1 MDQQEPGCDA
11 EQLKHVENNAEDT
24 PEASSQFKG
33 TDMPVQPRSSKSAT
47 KKLKASTKK
56 GKKCTTVNQGNSQS
70 KVGHVAEG
78 TEHMFRTH
86 ICSECRRC
94 FKTRSHLIEHMRIHF
109 PDPSLQCP
117 TCKHYFTSKSKLR
130 VHMLR
135 ETGQKLHQCHLC
147 EYGAVERNSLR
158 RHLTS
163 VHGHQEDNAPNG
175 ELFKCPNCQK
185 TFGQSQALKSHMKS
199 HNKKQN
205 GQPLLCF
212 HKGCS
217 FQCGEKKQLQKH
229 VLDAHQIE
237 AVECRHHACGA
248 FFGSLEE
255 MEQHF
260 RTHQAYH
267 CPLCDFSCS
276 NKSLFQQHKRQGHPG
291 NQELNCSFCPFS
303 TLNPV
308 EFDQHVGH
316 FHASEKTHHCS
327 QCSFVTA
334 HKRVLKRHMLMHTGE
349 KPHKCTICD
358 FRCRDETYLSKHMLT
373 HSNDK
378 QHMCSECGYVTKWKH
393 YLSVH
398 MRKHA
403 GDLRYKCDQCP
414 YRCHRIDQLNSH
426 KLRHQDKSL
435 ICEVCAYSCKRKTE
449 LRSHMQLKHSTN
461 ADPQPLV
468 YQCKFCP
475 YTTKYR
481 QALHSHENC
490 RHTRTRVFR
499 CALCP
504 YTTFSNTGLFLHK
517 KKSHGYVPGDV
528 GWLEKYAE
536 KEKEQSSSDLTHNF
550 FSKTTVPQTSEYRE
564 ETANT
569 NESDRTIDDSKDLSV
584 NENENENENGAIEA
598 TIGGSEEITLVQQA
612 SLDIESAREKASNLS
627 EGHPTDEEQ
636 CGSSHFTSQSGTQ
649 MFGEIVNTHN
659 TTIDTPFGGHFESH
673 TLHTVHQSFPQPS
686 AAAAADDDDDD
697 DDNAAYCEDHS
708 DSEDLSLL
716 TETERSREV
725 LHQEKYGEDSAS
737 ETRLQVMRKQDK
749 DQAEALVLEGR
760 VQMLVVQT
768 RDNMYRCSRCSYV
781 TRKQAALIRHCKS
794 SCQVMKAGLCCQDC
808 GMQFKQQR
816 SLNTHLQKCRSLQ
829 RHRKKFD
836 FASTVG
842 TSGSC
847 VSSSIQVQS
856 ATLKSGTLTMYPEPV
871 EVADSTDSR
880 VQGSVEPEGP
890 LSPIITA
897 IVNEADSLT
906 STTKGGQASA
916 ESRNKLADEEKLVND
931 DISGYTEDDGRYT
944 CKKCPFSSVRKV
956 TIDRHCA
963 TCIRST
969 HKVHLDETR
978 EQFDQEDS
986 SSDSSDHNQEEEG
999 EIDSEGDSI
1008 EEERPQDPKP
1018 RFSCPNCPF
1027 FCHQKRALTSHQI
1040 KGCLIP
1046 GEIQCPQCSFV
1057 AKSEKSLN
1065 HHILGHKKDKKA
1077 TRGKISGN
1085 LQCNLCSFTCKQE
1098 RCLTQHVAVKH
1109 EGLRPHQC
1117 RFCSFSTIRRYRL
1130 EAHESMHTG
1139 VGRHSC
1145 ELCGQTFGTTSRL
1158 RLHHQRIHDKQAT
1171 HFCSL
1176 CDYKAYNLNDI
1187 NRHNLSCHTG
1197 DLSYH
1202 CNQCNARFSSDVALR
1217 QHSNRVHPD
1226 ANSLFCT
1233 QCSFTC
1239 SCQAALKA
1247 HSQREHSELKT
1258 KEPQNSTEK
1267 QSKISVVHQCMVCSF
1282 STHKRF
1288 LLVQHML
1295 DEHEDG
1301 PSEEK
1306 TLKCDVCGFSCTHQ
1320 VVFDQHVR
1328 SHGGTCL
1335 FKCTECEFSTR
1346 NKQKITWH
1354 IRIHTGEKPY
1364 RCDKCNYACADP
1376 SRLKYHMRIHMEE
1389 RKYLCPECGYKCKWV
1404 NQLKYH
1410 MTKHTGAKPYAC
1422 EDCEYRTNRADALR
1436 IHRETRH
1443 RDVRSF
1449 ICEKCGKA
1457 FKTRFLLKTH
1467 QRKHSEELPYV
1478 CSICQRA
1485 FRWPAGLRHHY
1496 LSHTNQLPFYCL
1508 HCPYRAKQKFQVV
1521 KHLQRH
1527 HPDLPVQDGV
1537 GKDQDASRVS
1547 TQKTWMREEEERQ
1560 EDGQTALEH
1569 IQTAGDM

>member
-1 MDQQEPGCDA
+1 MEQQKPGCDSK
-11 EQLKHVENNAEDT
+11 QLKHVENNAAET
-24 PEASSQFKG
+24 PEALSQLKG
-33 TDMPVQPRSSKSAT
+33 MDMPIQARSKKSVT
-47 KKLKASTKK
+47 EKLKASTKK
-56 GKKCTTVNQGNSQS
+56 GKKCATISQEKFPS

-135 ETGQKLHQCHLC
+135 ETGQKLHRCHLC
-147 EYGAVERNSLR
+147 EYGSVERNSLR
-158 RHLTS
+158 RHLAG
-163 VHGHQEDNAPNG
+163 VHGHQEDDAPNG
-175 ELFKCPNCQK
+175 ELFKCPTCQK
-185 TFGQSQALKSHMKS
+185 TFSQSQALKSHMKS
-199 HNKKQN
+199 HSKTRD
-205 GQPLLCF
+205 GQALPCF
-212 HKGCS
+212 HNGCA
-217 FQCGEKKQLQKH
+217 FQCTEKKQLLKH
-229 VLDAHQIE
+229 ALDAHQIE

-248 FFGSLEE
+248 FFESLED
-255 MEQHF
+255 MEKHL

-267 CPLCDFSCS
+267 CPHCDFSCS

-291 NQELNCSFCPFS
+291 NQELNCSFCPFT

-316 FHASEKTHHCS
+316 FHASEKTHHCE

-349 KPHKCTICD
+349 KPHKCTLCD

-373 HSNDK
+373 HSDDK

-403 GDLRYKCDQCP
+403 GDLRYKCNQCP

-426 KLRHQDKSL
+426 KLRHQEKSL

-449 LRSHMQLKHSTN
+449 LRSHMQLKHSTK
-461 ADPQPLV
+461 ADPQTPL
-468 YQCKFCP
+468 YQCTFCP

-490 RHTRTRVFR
+490 RHTRTRVFC
-499 CALCP
+499 CALCR

-528 GWLEKYAE
+528 GWLEKYAQ
-536 KEKEQSSSDLTHNF
+536 KEKEQSSVDLTHNF
-550 FSKTTVPQTSEYRE
+550 FSKTTASQASNSEYRE
-564 ETANT
+564 ETVNT
-569 NESDRTIDDSKDLSV
+569 KVSNRFLIDDSKDVSV
-584 NENENENENGAIEA
+584 NDNETEAIAA
-598 TIGGSEEITLVQQA
+598 TIGGTEEITLVQQA
-612 SLDIESAREKASNLS
+612 SLDIESAREEASNLS
-627 EGHPTDEEQ
+627 EGHPNNEEQ
-636 CGSSHFTSQSGTQ
+636 CGSPLFTSQTSQSSTR
-649 MFGEIVNTHN
+649 MVLPETVNIH
-659 TTIDTPFGGHFESH
+659 DTAFDGNFESH
-673 TLHTVHQSFPQPS
+673 TLQTVHQNFPQPS
-686 AAAAADDDDDD
+686 VDDD
-697 DDNAAYCEDHS
+697 DDNAAYFEDQS
-708 DSEDLSLL
+708 DSEDLPPL
-716 TETERSREV
+716 TETERSREG
-725 LHQEKYGEDSAS
+725 LHQEKCVEASAS
-737 ETRLQVMRKQDK
+737 ETRLHVMRKQDK
-749 DQAEALVLEGR
+749 EQAEALVLEGR

-768 RDNMYRCSRCSYV
+768 RDSMYQCSRCSYV

-794 SCQVMKAGLCCQDC
+794 SCQVMKAGLRCQDC

-816 SLNTHLQKCRSLQ
+816 SLNTHLRKCRSLL
-829 RHRKKFD
+829 RRRKKSV

-842 TSGSC
+842 KSGSC
-847 VSSSIQVQS
+847 EGSSGSNASMQVQS
-856 ATLKSGTLTMYPEPV
+856 TTLKSLTMQPEPV
-871 EVADSTDSR
+871 EVTDSTDSR
-880 VQGSVEPEGP
+880 VQDLAEPEGP
-890 LSPIITA
+890 LSPIIA
-897 IVNEADSLT
+897 AAVNETDPLT
-906 STTKGGQASA
+906 STTKGGQAIVR
-916 ESRNKLADEEKLVND
+916 SRNKLAEKEGLVND
-931 DISGYTEDDGRYT
+931 EISGYIEDDGRYS
-944 CKKCPFSSVRKV
+944 CRKCPFSSVRKV

-963 TCIRST
+963 TCSGST
-969 HKVHLDETR
+969 HKVDLAEMG
-978 EQFDQEDS
+978 EQFEQEDNPSDSEHDQEEVGA
-986 SSDSSDHNQEEEG
+986 N
-999 EIDSEGDSI
+999 DSERDSV

-1027 FCHQKRALTSHQI
+1027 LCHQKRALASHQI
-1040 KGCLIP
+1040 KGCLKP

-1057 AKSEKSLN
+1057 AKSETSLN
-1065 HHILGHKKDKKA
+1065 HHILGHKKEKKV

-1109 EGLRPHQC
+1109 EGVRPHQC

-1145 ELCGQTFGTTSRL
+1145 DLCGQTFGTTSRL
-1158 RLHHQRIHDKQAT
+1158 CLHHQRIHDKQAT

-1176 CDYKAYNLNDI
+1176 CDYRAYNLNDI
-1187 NRHNLSCHTG
+1187 NRHSLSCHTG
-1197 DLSYH
+1197 DLSHH
-1202 CNQCNARFSSDVALR
+1202 CSQCNARFSSDVALR
-1217 QHSNRVHPD
+1217 QHSNRAHPD
-1226 ANSLFCT
+1226 ANSLSCT

-1239 SCQAALKA
+1239 GCQAALKT
-1247 HSQREHSELKT
+1247 HMQREHPEIKT
-1258 KEPQNSTEK
+1258 KDPQNGTEK
-1267 QSKISVVHQCMVCSF
+1267 QSKMSITHQCLVCSF
-1282 STHKRF
+1282 STHKRL

-1301 PSEEK
+1301 AAEEK
-1306 TLKCDVCGFSCTHQ
+1306 TLKCDVCGFSCTHK

-1335 FKCTECEFSTR
+1335 FKCTECKFSTR

-1364 RCDKCNYACADP
+1364 RCEKCNYACADP

-1443 RDVRSF
+1443 RDERSF

-1467 QRKHSEELPYV
+1467 QRKHSEERPYV

-1496 LSHTNQLPFYCL
+1496 LSHTNKLPFYCL

-1537 GKDQDASRVS
+1537 GKDQEASMS
-1547 TQKTWMREEEERQ
+1547 TQKTWIREAQERQ

-1569 IQTAGDM
+1569 MQTAGDM

>member
-11 EQLKHVENNAEDT
+11 EQLKHVENKVADT
-24 PEASSQFKG
+24 TKALSQSKG
-33 TDMPVQPRSSKSAT
+33 TDMAVQPRSKKSVSK
-47 KKLKASTKK
+47 KFKASTKK
-56 GKKCTTVNQGNSQS
+56 GGKCTTISQEKPLS
-70 KVGHVAEG
+70 KDLSVAEG

-117 TCKHYFTSKSKLR
+117 TCKHFFTSKSKLR
-130 VHMLR
+130 IHMLR
-135 ETGQKLHQCHLC
+135 ETGQKLHRCHLC
-147 EYGAVERNSLR
+147 EYRAVERNSLR

-163 VHGHQEDNAPNG
+163 VHGHQEDDAPHG
-175 ELFKCPNCQK
+175 EVFKCPTCQK
-185 TFGQSQALKSHMKS
+185 TFSQSQALKSHMKS
-199 HNKKQN
+199 HNKTLN

-212 HKGCS
+212 NKGCS
-217 FQCGEKKQLQKH
+217 FQSTEKKQLQKH
-229 VLDAHQIE
+229 VLDAHQID

-248 FFGSLEE
+248 FFGSLED
-255 MEQHF
+255 MEKHF

-267 CPLCDFSCS
+267 CPHCDFSCS
-276 NKSLFQQHKRQGHPG
+276 SKSLFQQHKRQGHPG

-316 FHASEKTHHCS
+316 FHASEKTHHCE

-349 KPHKCTICD
+349 KPHKCRLCD

-403 GDLRYKCDQCP
+403 GDLRYKCNQCP

-426 KLRHQDKSL
+426 KLRHQEKSL

-461 ADPQPLV
+461 ADPQPPV

-499 CALCP
+499 CALCR
-504 YTTFSNTGLFLHK
+504 YTTFSNTSLFLHK

-536 KEKEQSSSDLTHNF
+536 KEKEQSSADLTHNF
-550 FSKTTVPQTSEYRE
+550 FSKTTVPQTSNSEYRE
-564 ETANT
+564 ESVTT
-569 NESDRTIDDSKDLSV
+569 KESNRTIDDSKCMSV
-584 NENENENENGAIEA
+584 NDNENVAIAA
-598 TIGGSEEITLVQQA
+598 TIGRPEEMTLVQQA
-612 SLDIESAREKASNLS
+612 SLDIESEREEASNLS
-627 EGHPTDEEQ
+627 EGHSADEEQ
-636 CGSSHFTSQSGTQ
+636 CGSPLFASQTSQSSTQ
-649 MFGEIVNTHN
+649 MVLTETVNIH
-659 TTIDTPFGGHFESH
+659 DTAFDFESH
-673 TLHTVHQSFPQPS
+673 TLHTVHQNFPQLS
-686 AAAAADDDDDD
+686 ADDDD
-697 DDNAAYCEDHS
+697 DDNAAYCKDPS
-708 DSEDLSLL
+708 DSEDLAPL
-716 TETERSREV
+716 TETERSTEG
-725 LHQEKYGEDSAS
+725 LHQEKCVEASAT

-749 DQAEALVLEGR
+749 EQAEALVLEGR

-768 RDNMYRCSRCSYV
+768 RDSMYQCSRCSYV

-794 SCQVMKAGLCCQDC
+794 SCQVMKAGLRCQDC
-808 GMQFKQQR
+808 GMRFKQQR
-816 SLNTHLQKCRSLQ
+816 ALNTHLQKCRSLQ
-829 RHRKKFD
+829 RRRKKLD
-836 FASTVG
+836 FTSTVG

-847 VSSSIQVQS
+847 GGSSGSDASIQEQS
-856 ATLKSGTLTMYPEPV
+856 AALKSGSLTTHPELV
-871 EVADSTDSR
+871 DITDSTDSR
-880 VQGSVEPEGP
+880 VQVSAEPEGS
-890 LSPIITA
+890 LSPSITTV
-897 IVNEADSLT
+897 VNETNSLT
-906 STTKGGQASA
+906 GTTKGGQATV
-916 ESRNKLADEEKLVND
+916 ESRNKLAEEELVND
-931 DISGYTEDDGRYT
+931 EISGYTEDDGRYT
-944 CKKCPFSSVRKV
+944 CRKCPFSSVRKV
-956 TIDRHCA
+956 TVDRHCA
-963 TCIRST
+963 TCCGSS
-969 HKVHLDETR
+969 HKVHLAETG
-978 EQFDQEDS
+978 EQLEQEDNPSDSDPDQEEDGANDS
-986 SSDSSDHNQEEEG
+986 ERDSGEEET
-999 EIDSEGDSI
+999 
-1008 EEERPQDPKP
+1008 PQNPKP

-1027 FCHQKRALTSHQI
+1027 LCHQKRALTSHQI
-1040 KGCLIP
+1040 KGCLKP
-1046 GEIQCPQCSFV
+1046 GEKQCPQCSFV

-1065 HHILGHKKDKKA
+1065 HHILGHKNDKKV
-1077 TRGKISGN
+1077 TSGKISGN

-1109 EGLRPHQC
+1109 EGVRPHQC
-1117 RFCSFSTIRRYRL
+1117 RFCSFSTVRGYRL

-1145 ELCGQTFGTTSRL
+1145 KLCGQTFGTTSRL

-1176 CDYKAYNLNDI
+1176 CDYRAYNLNDI

-1202 CNQCNARFSSDVALR
+1202 CSQCNARFSSEVALR
-1217 QHSNRVHPD
+1217 QHSNRAHPD
-1226 ANSLFCT
+1226 ASSLSCT
-1233 QCSFTC
+1233 QCNFTC
-1239 SCQAALKA
+1239 SSHAALKV
-1247 HSQREHSELKT
+1247 HLQHEHSEIKM
-1258 KEPQNSTEK
+1258 KDPQNGTEK
-1267 QSKISVVHQCMVCSF
+1267 QSKISITHQCLVCSF
-1282 STHKRF
+1282 STHKKL

-1295 DEHEDG
+1295 DEHEDR
-1301 PSEEK
+1301 PAEEK

-1364 RCDKCNYACADP
+1364 KCEKCSYACADP

-1467 QRKHSEELPYV
+1467 QRKHSEDRPCV

-1537 GKDQDASRVS
+1537 GKDQEASS
-1547 TQKTWMREEEERQ
+1547 MGTQRTWIREEEERQ
-1560 EDGQTALEH
+1560 ENG
-1569 IQTAGDM
+1569 GDM

>member
-1 MDQQEPGCDA
+1 MHQQEPGCDA
-11 EQLKHVENNAEDT
+11 EQLKHVENNVADT
-24 PEASSQFKG
+24 PEALSQSKG
-33 TDMPVQPRSSKSAT
+33 TDMAVQPRSKKSKS

-56 GKKCTTVNQGNSQS
+56 GKKCTTISQEKPLS

-130 VHMLR
+130 IHMLR
-135 ETGQKLHQCHLC
+135 ETGQKLHRCNLC
-147 EYGAVERNSLR
+147 EYRAVERNSLR
-158 RHLTS
+158 RHLS
-163 VHGHQEDNAPNG
+163 SMHGHQEDDAPNG
-175 ELFKCPNCQK
+175 ELFKCPTCQK
-185 TFGQSQALKSHMKS
+185 TFSQSQALKSHMKS
-199 HNKKQN
+199 HNKTQD
-205 GQPLLCF
+205 GQPLPCF
-212 HKGCS
+212 HNGCS
-217 FQCGEKKQLQKH
+217 FQCTEKKRLLKH
-229 VLDAHQIE
+229 VLDAHQTE
-237 AVECRHHACGA
+237 AVECHHHACGA
-248 FFGSLEE
+248 FFGSLED
-255 MEQHF
+255 MEKHF

-267 CPLCDFSCS
+267 CPHCDFSCS

-308 EFDQHVGH
+308 EFDQHVGR

-349 KPHKCTICD
+349 KPHKCTLCD
-358 FRCRDETYLSKHMLT
+358 FRCRDETYLSQHMLT

-403 GDLRYKCDQCP
+403 GDLRYKCNQCP

-426 KLRHQDKSL
+426 KLRHQEKSL

-449 LRSHMQLKHSTN
+449 LRSHMQLKHSAN
-461 ADPQPLV
+461 ADPQPPV

-490 RHTRTRVFR
+490 RHTRTRMFR
-499 CALCP
+499 CALCH
-504 YTTFSNTGLFLHK
+504 YTTFSNTSLFLHK

-536 KEKEQSSSDLTHNF
+536 KEKEQSSADLTHNF
-550 FSKTTVPQTSEYRE
+550 FSKTTVPQTSNSEYRE
-564 ETANT
+564 ETVNT
-569 NESDRTIDDSKDLSV
+569 KESNRTIDDSKDMSV
-584 NENENENENGAIEA
+584 NDNENDAIAA
-598 TIGGSEEITLVQQA
+598 TIGGPEEMTLVQQA
-612 SLDIESAREKASNLS
+612 SLDIESAREEASNLS
-627 EGHPTDEEQ
+627 VGHPTDEEQ
-636 CGSSHFTSQSGTQ
+636 CGSPLFASQTSQSSTQ
-649 MFGEIVNTHN
+649 MVFAETVNIH
-659 TTIDTPFGGHFESH
+659 DTAFDFESH
-673 TLHTVHQSFPQPS
+673 TLHTVHQNFPQLS
-686 AAAAADDDDDD
+686 ADDDD
-697 DDNAAYCEDHS
+697 DDNAAYCEEQS
-708 DSEDLSLL
+708 DSEDLPPV
-716 TETERSREV
+716 TETERSTEG
-725 LHQEKYGEDSAS
+725 LHQEKCVEASAT
-737 ETRLQVMRKQDK
+737 ETRLQFMRKQDK

-768 RDNMYRCSRCSYV
+768 RGNMYQCSHCSYV
-781 TRKQAALIRHCKS
+781 TRKQAALIRHRKS
-794 SCQVMKAGLCCQDC
+794 SCQVMKAGLRCQDC

-816 SLNTHLQKCRSLQ
+816 SLNTHLRKCRSLQ
-829 RHRKKFD
+829 RRRKKFD

-847 VSSSIQVQS
+847 VGSSGSDASIQEQS
-856 ATLKSGTLTMYPEPV
+856 ASLKSGSLTMHPELV
-871 EVADSTDSR
+871 DITDSKDSR
-880 VQGSVEPEGP
+880 VQGSAEPEGS
-890 LSPIITA
+890 LSPTITA
-897 IVNEADSLT
+897 VVNETDSLT
-906 STTKGGQASA
+906 GTTKGGQATV
-916 ESRNKLADEEKLVND
+916 ESRNKLAEEELVND
-931 DISGYTEDDGRYT
+931 EISGCTEDEGRYT
-944 CKKCPFSSVRKV
+944 CRKCPFSSVRKV

-963 TCIRST
+963 ACSGST
-969 HKVHLDETR
+969 HKVHLAETG
-978 EQFDQEDS
+978 EQFEQEANPSDSDHDQEEDGANDS
-986 SSDSSDHNQEEEG
+986 ERDSGEEET
-999 EIDSEGDSI
+999 
-1008 EEERPQDPKP
+1008 PQNPKP

-1027 FCHQKRALTSHQI
+1027 LCHQKRALTSHQI
-1040 KGCLIP
+1040 KGCLKP
-1046 GEIQCPQCSFV
+1046 GEIQSPQCSFV

-1065 HHILGHKKDKKA
+1065 HHILGHKKDKV

-1098 RCLTQHVAVKH
+1098 RCLAQHVAVKH
-1109 EGLRPHQC
+1109 EGVRPHQC
-1117 RFCSFSTIRRYRL
+1117 RFCSFSTIRWYRL

-1158 RLHHQRIHDKQAT
+1158 RLHHQCIHDKQAT

-1176 CDYKAYNLNDI
+1176 CDYRAYNLNDI

-1202 CNQCNARFSSDVALR
+1202 CSQCNARFSSEVALR
-1217 QHSNRVHPD
+1217 QHSNRAHPD
-1226 ANSLFCT
+1226 ANSLSCT

-1247 HSQREHSELKT
+1247 HLQHEHSEIKT
-1258 KEPQNSTEK
+1258 KDPQNGTEK
-1267 QSKISVVHQCMVCSF
+1267 QSKISITHQCLVCSF
-1282 STHKRF
+1282 STHKKL

-1301 PSEEK
+1301 PAEEK

-1364 RCDKCNYACADP
+1364 RCEKCSYACADP

-1422 EDCEYRTNRADALR
+1422 EDCEYCTNRADALR

-1467 QRKHSEELPYV
+1467 QRKHSEERPYV

-1508 HCPYRAKQKFQVV
+1508 HCTYRAKQKFQVV

-1537 GKDQDASRVS
+1537 GKDQEASS
-1547 TQKTWMREEEERQ
+1547 MGTQKTWIREEEERQ
-1560 EDGQTALEH
+1560 EKG
-1569 IQTAGDM
+1569 GDM

>member
-1 MDQQEPGCDA
+1 
-11 EQLKHVENNAEDT
+11 
-24 PEASSQFKG
+24 
-33 TDMPVQPRSSKSAT
+33 
-47 KKLKASTKK
+47 
-56 GKKCTTVNQGNSQS
+56 
-70 KVGHVAEG
+70 
-78 TEHMFRTH
+78 MFRTH

-109 PDPSLQCP
+109 PDPTLQCP
-117 TCKHYFTSKSKLR
+117 TCKHHFTSKSKLR
-130 VHMLR
+130 IHMLR

-158 RHLTS
+158 RHLAS
-163 VHGHQEDNAPNG
+163 VHGHQEDEAPNE
-175 ELFKCPNCQK
+175 ELFKCPTCQK
-185 TFGQSQALKSHMKS
+185 TFSQSQALKIHMKS
-199 HNKKQN
+199 HNKTQD

-217 FQCGEKKQLQKH
+217 FQCTEKKQLQKH

-237 AVECRHHACGA
+237 AVECRHHACGS
-248 FFGSLEE
+248 FFESQDD
-255 MEQHF
+255 MEKHL
-260 RTHQAYH
+260 RMHQAYH
-267 CPLCDFSCS
+267 CPHCDFSCS
-276 NKSLFQQHKRQGHPG
+276 NKSHFQQHKRQGHPG
-291 NQELNCSFCPFS
+291 KQELNCSFCPFS

-316 FHASEKTHHCS
+316 FHANEKTQHCP

-349 KPHKCTICD
+349 KPHKCTQCD

-373 HSNDK
+373 HSSDK

-403 GDLRYKCDQCP
+403 GDLRYKCNQCP

-426 KLRHQDKSL
+426 KLRHQEKSL

-449 LRSHMQLKHSTN
+449 LRNHMQLKHSTYV
-461 ADPQPLV
+461 DPQPPV

-481 QALHSHENC
+481 QALHNHENC

-499 CALCP
+499 CALCH

-536 KEKEQSSSDLTHNF
+536 KEKEQSSADLTHNF
-550 FSKTTVPQTSEYRE
+550 FSKTAAPQTSDSEYRE
-564 ETANT
+564 ETGNT
-569 NESDRTIDDSKDLSV
+569 KQSNKTIDDSQDMSIND
-584 NENENENENGAIEA
+584 NEEEAIA
-598 TIGGSEEITLVQQA
+598 TTIEQTEEITLVQQV
-612 SLDIESAREKASNLS
+612 SLGIESAREEASNLS
-627 EGHPTDEEQ
+627 EGHPNDEEQ
-636 CGSSHFTSQSGTQ
+636 CGTPLFTSQTSTNSTQ
-649 MFGEIVNTHN
+649 MILVETVN
-659 TTIDTPFGGHFESH
+659 IQDTAFDAQVKSHVGFH
-673 TLHTVHQSFPQPS
+673 TLHTIHQNFPEPS
-686 AAAAADDDDDD
+686 VDDD
-697 DDNAAYCEDHS
+697 AACEDQS
-708 DSEDLSLL
+708 DSEDLPPV
-716 TETERSREV
+716 TETVRSREG
-725 LHQEKYGEDSAS
+725 LHQDNSVEPSAS
-737 ETRLQVMRKQDK
+737 ESRLQVMRKQDK
-749 DQAEALVLEGR
+749 DQAEALILEGR

-768 RDNMYRCSRCSYV
+768 RDNMFQCSRCSYV
-781 TRKQAALIRHCKS
+781 TRKHAALIRHCKS
-794 SCQVMKAGLCCQDC
+794 SCQVMKAGLRCQDC
-808 GMQFKQQR
+808 GMNFKQQR
-816 SLNTHLQKCRSLQ
+816 SLNTHRLRKCLLRG
-829 RHRKKFD
+829 RKKFD
-836 FASTVG
+836 LASTVG
-842 TSGSC
+842 KSGSC
-847 VSSSIQVQS
+847 VASSGSDASIQIQS
-856 ATLKSGTLTMYPEPV
+856 MTHKTGSLKKKTF
-871 EVADSTDSR
+871 EVTDSTDSR
-880 VQGSVEPEGP
+880 VKGSAEHEGP
-890 LSPIITA
+890 VSSIITV
-897 IVNEADSLT
+897 VNETDSST
-906 STTKGGQASA
+906 SEGGKATVG
-916 ESRNKLADEEKLVND
+916 SRNKLVEVEGSVND
-931 DISGYTEDDGRYT
+931 ETSGYIEDDGRYT
-944 CKKCPFSSVRKV
+944 CRKCPFSSVRKV

-963 TCIRST
+963 TCSGNT
-969 HKVHLDETR
+969 HKVHLAEMG
-978 EQFDQEDS
+978 EQFEQEDNPSDSDHDQEEDGANDS
-986 SSDSSDHNQEEEG
+986 ERDSGEEEC
-999 EIDSEGDSI
+999 
-1008 EEERPQDPKP
+1008 PQNPKP
-1018 RFSCPNCPF
+1018 RFSCPKCPF
-1027 FCHQKRALTSHQI
+1027 LCHQKRALASHEI
-1040 KGCLIP
+1040 KGCLKP
-1046 GEIQCPQCSFV
+1046 GELQCPHCSFV

-1077 TRGKISGN
+1077 IRGKMSGN
-1085 LQCNLCSFTCKQE
+1085 LQCNLCSFTCKQK

-1109 EGLRPHQC
+1109 EGVRPHRC

-1130 EAHESMHTG
+1130 EAHESLHTG

-1176 CDYKAYNLNDI
+1176 CDYRAYNLNDI

-1197 DLSYH
+1197 DLAYNCS
-1202 CNQCNARFSSDVALR
+1202 QCNARFSSEVALK
-1217 QHSNRVHPD
+1217 QHYHRAHPD
-1226 ANSLFCT
+1226 ANSLSCT
-1233 QCSFTC
+1233 QCNFTC
-1239 SCQAALKA
+1239 CRQAALKA
-1247 HSQREHSELKT
+1247 HVQREHSEIKT
-1258 KEPQNSTEK
+1258 KDPQDGPEK
-1267 QSKISVVHQCMVCSF
+1267 QSKISINHQCLVCSF
-1282 STHKRF
+1282 STHKRL

-1301 PSEEK
+1301 PAEEK

-1335 FKCTECEFSTR
+1335 FKCTECKFSTR

-1364 RCDKCNYACADP
+1364 HCEMCNYACADP

-1410 MTKHTGAKPYAC
+1410 MTKHTGAKPYVC

-1467 QRKHSEELPYV
+1467 QRKHSEERPYV
-1478 CSICQRA
+1478 CSVCQRA

-1496 LSHTNQLPFYCL
+1496 LSHTNQLPFKCL
-1508 HCPYRAKQKFQVV
+1508 YCPYRAKQKFQVV

-1537 GKDQDASRVS
+1537 GKDQEASS
-1547 TQKTWMREEEERQ
+1547 MGTQKTWLEEGERQ
-1560 EDGQTALEH
+1560 EDEQTAL
-1569 IQTAGDM
+1569 

>member
-1 MDQQEPGCDA
+1 MDMA
-11 EQLKHVENNAEDT
+11 
-24 PEASSQFKG
+24 
-33 TDMPVQPRSSKSAT
+33 VQPRRKKSVS

-56 GKKCTTVNQGNSQS
+56 GEKCTTISQEKPLS

-130 VHMLR
+130 IHMLR
-135 ETGQKLHQCHLC
+135 ETGQKLHRCHLC
-147 EYGAVERNSLR
+147 EYRAVERNSLR
-158 RHLTS
+158 RHLSS
-163 VHGHQEDNAPNG
+163 VHGHQEDDAPNG
-175 ELFKCPNCQK
+175 ELFKCPTCQK
-185 TFGQSQALKSHMKS
+185 TFSQSQALKSHMKS
-199 HNKKQN
+199 HNKTQN
-205 GQPLLCF
+205 EQLLFCF
-212 HKGCS
+212 NKGCS
-217 FQCGEKKQLQKH
+217 FQCTEKKQLQKH

-248 FFGSLEE
+248 FFGSLED
-255 MEQHF
+255 MEKHF

-267 CPLCDFSCS
+267 CPHCDFSCS

-349 KPHKCTICD
+349 KPHKCTLCD

-403 GDLRYKCDQCP
+403 GDLRYKCNQCP

-426 KLRHQDKSL
+426 KLRHQEKSL

-461 ADPQPLV
+461 ADPQPPV

-490 RHTRTRVFR
+490 RHTRTRMFR
-499 CALCP
+499 CALCR
-504 YTTFSNTGLFLHK
+504 YTTFSNTSLFLHK

-536 KEKEQSSSDLTHNF
+536 KEKEQSSADLTHNF
-550 FSKTTVPQTSEYRE
+550 FSKTTVPQTSNSEYRE
-564 ETANT
+564 ETVNT
-569 NESDRTIDDSKDLSV
+569 KESNRTIDDSKDMSV
-584 NENENENENGAIEA
+584 NENENDAIAA
-598 TIGGSEEITLVQQA
+598 TIGGPEEMTLVQQA
-612 SLDIESAREKASNLS
+612 SLDIESAREEASNLS

-636 CGSSHFTSQSGTQ
+636 CGSPLFASQTSQSSTQ
-649 MFGEIVNTHN
+649 MVLAETVNIN
-659 TTIDTPFGGHFESH
+659 DTTFDFESH
-673 TLHTVHQSFPQPS
+673 TLHTVHQNFPQLS
-686 AAAAADDDDDD
+686 ADDDDDD
-697 DDNAAYCEDHS
+697 NTAYCEEQS
-708 DSEDLSLL
+708 DSEDLPPV
-716 TETERSREV
+716 TETERSTEG
-725 LHQEKYGEDSAS
+725 LHQEKCVEASAT
-737 ETRLQVMRKQDK
+737 ETRLQFMRKQDK

-768 RDNMYRCSRCSYV
+768 RGNMYQCSRCSYV

-794 SCQVMKAGLCCQDC
+794 SCQVMKAGLRCQDC

-816 SLNTHLQKCRSLQ
+816 SLNTHLRKCRSLQ
-829 RHRKKFD
+829 RRRKK
-836 FASTVG
+836 
-842 TSGSC
+842 
-847 VSSSIQVQS
+847 
-856 ATLKSGTLTMYPEPV
+856 
-871 EVADSTDSR
+871 
-880 VQGSVEPEGP
+880 
-890 LSPIITA
+890 
-897 IVNEADSLT
+897 
-906 STTKGGQASA
+906 
-916 ESRNKLADEEKLVND
+916 NKLAEE
-931 DISGYTEDDGRYT
+931 EYT
-944 CKKCPFSSVRKV
+944 CRKCPFSSVRKV

-963 TCIRST
+963 ACSGST
-969 HKVHLDETR
+969 HKVHLAETG
-978 EQFDQEDS
+978 EQFEQEDNPSDSDHDQEEDGANDS
-986 SSDSSDHNQEEEG
+986 ERDSGEEET
-999 EIDSEGDSI
+999 
-1008 EEERPQDPKP
+1008 PQNPKP

-1027 FCHQKRALTSHQI
+1027 LCHQKRALTSHQI
-1040 KGCLIP
+1040 KGCLKP

-1065 HHILGHKKDKKA
+1065 HHILGHKKDKKV

-1085 LQCNLCSFTCKQE
+1085 LQCNLCSFTCKQD
-1098 RCLTQHVAVKH
+1098 RCLAQHVAVKH
-1109 EGLRPHQC
+1109 KGVRPHQC

-1176 CDYKAYNLNDI
+1176 CDYRAYNLNDI

-1202 CNQCNARFSSDVALR
+1202 CSQCNARFSSEVALR
-1217 QHSNRVHPD
+1217 QHSNRAHPD
-1226 ANSLFCT
+1226 VNSLSCS

-1247 HSQREHSELKT
+1247 HLQHEHSEIKM
-1258 KEPQNSTEK
+1258 KDPQNGTEK
-1267 QSKISVVHQCMVCSF
+1267 QSKISITHQCLVCSF
-1282 STHKRF
+1282 STHKKL

-1301 PSEEK
+1301 PAEEK

-1364 RCDKCNYACADP
+1364 RCEKCSYACADP
-1376 SRLKYHMRIHMEE
+1376 SRLKDSH
-1389 RKYLCPECGYKCKWV
+1389 GGT
-1404 NQLKYH
+1404 Q
-1410 MTKHTGAKPYAC
+1410 
-1422 EDCEYRTNRADALR
+1422 YRTNRADALR

-1467 QRKHSEELPYV
+1467 QRKHSEERPYV
-1478 CSICQRA
+1478 CSICQRP

-1508 HCPYRAKQKFQVV
+1508 HCTYRAKQKFQVV
-1521 KHLQRH
+1521 KHLKRH

-1537 GKDQDASRVS
+1537 GKDQEASS
-1547 TQKTWMREEEERQ
+1547 MGTQKTWIREEEERQ
-1560 EDGQTALEH
+1560 EKERDV
-1569 IQTAGDM
+1569 